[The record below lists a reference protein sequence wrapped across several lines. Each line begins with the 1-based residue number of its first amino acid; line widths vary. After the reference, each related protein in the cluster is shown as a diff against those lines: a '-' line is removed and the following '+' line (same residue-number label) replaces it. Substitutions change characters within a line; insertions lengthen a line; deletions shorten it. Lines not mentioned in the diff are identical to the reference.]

1 MKLDY
6 EMVGKRIQKRRKKC
20 GLTQEQLAELA
31 NRSPAFIGHIERGT
45 RKMGLET
52 LCELSLALKCPT
64 DELLGIKL
72 YKTDSYA
79 SARELLALA
88 YSLAKD
94 EEQ

>member
-1 MKLDY
+1 
-6 EMVGKRIQKRRKKC
+6 
-20 GLTQEQLAELA
+20 
-31 NRSPAFIGHIERGT
+31 
-45 RKMGLET
+45 MGLET

-79 SARELLALA
+79 GARELLALA